1 VTFDFSG
8 QVAMVTGASR
18 GIGLAVAEGF
28 ARSGARVAM
37 LARDA
42 DVLAGAAAPLGER
55 ALAMPSDVTRADEV
69 DAAVRQTL
77 ERFGRIDVLVNNA
90 GLGLAQ
96 PTESVSLAD
105 WQRILDGNLTSAFYT
120 SQVVGRAMQAAG
132 RGGAIVN
139 VGSLTTFLGVP
150 GRAAY
155 GAAKA
160 AVAGLTRTLA
170 SEWGPLGIRVNCVAP
185 GFIATQPLEQA
196 IARGAL
202 DLEPLRRRTPLGRL
216 GEPADMVGPVLF
228 LASDAARFVT
238 GVTLP
243 VDGGWLVYGY

>member
-28 ARSGARVAM
+28 ARSGARVTM

-42 DVLAGAAAPLGER
+42 DVLARAAAPLGEH
-55 ALAMPSDVTRADEV
+55 ALAIPSDATHADEV

-120 SQVVGRAMQAAG
+120 CQVVGRVMHAAG

-196 IARGAL
+196 IERGAL
-202 DLEPLRRRTPLGRL
+202 DPEPLRRRTPLGRL